1 MHFDIRVSGGTAILP
16 EVGETRC
23 DIGINNGKI
32 AALIEPGADTPD
44 VGRVIDATGKI
55 VFPGLIDAHLHFG
68 FAEKPDEYSSETRSA
83 AIGGISTILSFF
95 LNNEPYTDVFKV
107 ELPDVEKRAYVD
119 FGFHF
124 STAKDVH
131 LDEFDTCVEEF
142 GVTSFKYFMNFK
154 GDAGRYLGLDGTDDG
169 YMYDLL
175 EKAAKYPEAV
185 VVMHTENI
193 ELVNRFTARVMAEGK
208 DGLAALL
215 EAKPEFV
222 ETENLVRA
230 MMFAEHLGARIYIP
244 HLSCASGLDE
254 VRRFRERYGEIYV
267 ETCPQYLTHTW
278 ETDLPMSVGKANPPL
293 RTQDDIDAL
302 WEALADGTVDV
313 IASDHVPRKKET
325 KMTSLWKSSQGFPG
339 TATILPVLLSEG
351 YHKRGLPLSRIADLC
366 GANPAD
372 IFNINARKGR
382 LVVGAD
388 ADLTIVDLELEREV
402 KHQDLLSYSDYTPYD
417 GWTLKGWPTLTM
429 SRGVVVMENGKIVGP
444 EGHGVYLSRPLM
456 G

>member
-154 GDAGRYLGLDGTDDG
+154 IGR
-169 YMYDLL
+169 
-175 EKAAKYPEAV
+175 A
-185 VVMHTENI
+185 
-193 ELVNRFTARVMAEGK
+193 
-208 DGLAALL
+208 
-215 EAKPEFV
+215 
-222 ETENLVRA
+222 
-230 MMFAEHLGARIYIP
+230 
-244 HLSCASGLDE
+244 
-254 VRRFRERYGEIYV
+254 
-267 ETCPQYLTHTW
+267 
-278 ETDLPMSVGKANPPL
+278 
-293 RTQDDIDAL
+293 
-302 WEALADGTVDV
+302 
-313 IASDHVPRKKET
+313 HV
-325 KMTSLWKSSQGFPG
+325 
-339 TATILPVLLSEG
+339 
-351 YHKRGLPLSRIADLC
+351 
-366 GANPAD
+366 
-372 IFNINARKGR
+372 
-382 LVVGAD
+382 
-388 ADLTIVDLELEREV
+388 
-402 KHQDLLSYSDYTPYD
+402 
-417 GWTLKGWPTLTM
+417 
-429 SRGVVVMENGKIVGP
+429 
-444 EGHGVYLSRPLM
+444 
-456 G
+456 